1 VQENAA
7 VVHATRIRPETGPL
21 DRRRLA
27 AAGLSALLPG
37 LGQLFN
43 RRPRLAAL
51 FLIPSLVLILVALF
65 MFNTQSTARLVAWI
79 ISPQVMGTLLSLNL
93 VLLGWRLLAV
103 VQAFLDTSR
112 QGPTGRLG
120 IIGLVVIVV
129 LVTIPHL
136 AVWRYGSLLG
146 DTFAQ
151 VFTSQVLGDAGGP
164 KVSPGPV
171 PGDGQR
177 INVLLI
183 GIDKTRKRTA
193 TLTDTMMVASLDPV
207 GKTVSL
213 LSVPRDLIDTPLPGG
228 DVYGPKLNS
237 LLAYADSHKDVF
249 PQGGIRA
256 LEGAIGTLLGI
267 PIHYYAQI
275 DFSGLIEMV
284 DAVHG
289 VDVDVARGF
298 DDPTYDGYGFEGRGW
313 SITAGPHHLDGA
325 NALAFARS
333 RKAAGES
340 DFTRAARQQ
349 QILVALRDKVTSGG
363 SVLFALPDLLA
374 AVGKTIHSNVPVD
387 QLPEFAAIMDE
398 MGKGAVTST
407 VIHFPL
413 VHPIS
418 TRFGDS
424 QQGDIPAIRAVAA
437 ALFPTPGTAP
447 VPWPTPRPTKAP
459 KATPSP

>member
-1 VQENAA
+1 
-7 VVHATRIRPETGPL
+7 VHATRIRPETGPL

-43 RRPRLAAL
+43 RRTRLAAL
-51 FLIPSLVLILVALF
+51 FLIPSLILILVGLLLL
-65 MFNTQSTARLVAWI
+65 NTQSPARLLAWV
-79 ISPQVMGTLLSLNL
+79 ISPQVLGTLLALNL
-93 VLLGWRLLAV
+93 IVLVWRLLAV
-103 VQAFLDTSR
+103 TQAFLDTSR

-120 IIGLVVIVV
+120 AIGLVIIVV

-151 VFTSQVLGDAGGP
+151 VFTTESLGGDGP

-171 PGDGQR
+171 PNDGQR
-177 INVLLI
+177 INILLI
-183 GIDKTRKRTA
+183 GIDKTQTRSS

-207 GKTVSL
+207 GKTASL

-237 LLAYADSHKDVF
+237 LMSYADAHKDVF
-249 PQGGIRA
+249 PQGGVRA
-256 LEGAIGTLLGI
+256 LEDAIGTLLGV
-267 PIHYYAQI
+267 PIHYYALI
-275 DFSGLIEMV
+275 DFTGLILMV

-289 VDVDVARGF
+289 VDIDVTRAF
-298 DDPTYDGYGFEGRGW
+298 NDPSYDGYERGKRGF
-313 SITAGPHHLDGA
+313 SITVGRHHLDGVD
-325 NALAFARS
+325 ALAYARS
-333 RKAAGES
+333 RKAIGES

-349 QILVALRDKVTSGG
+349 QILVALRNKVTSGG
-363 SVLFALPDLLA
+363 SLLFALPDLLA

-387 QLPEFAAIMDE
+387 QLPELAAIADE
-398 MGKGAVTST
+398 MGKGAIAST

-413 VHPIS
+413 VHPVS
-418 TRFGDS
+418 TRYGDS
-424 QQGDIPAIRAVAA
+424 QKGDIPQIRAVAA
-437 ALFPTPGTAP
+437 ALFSKPGTKP
-447 VPWPTPRPTKAP
+447 VPWPSPTPKPP